1 MHFAAR
7 CGRTEVCQ
15 LLVEAEADVNAADE
29 CAFMFKLLFLLLIIM
44 HAPHPPPCRN
54 GTTPMDFAIKANKPD
69 VVELLQHVIT
79 TAPNP
84 PQCTQ
89 PIPDAFVQALKLS
102 LERGTPLPVSDGP
115 NGPVITLNGLQHSL
129 DDRTPW
135 LSFEGKGAPYS
146 YTAVLECV
154 RTFDMGYMDYQTY
167 TERAKLPKVFLV
179 DRQAL
184 LQEILGTSPSQANV
198 DACLSDI

>member
-1 MHFAAR
+1 M
-7 CGRTEVCQ
+7 Q
-15 LLVEAEADVNAADE
+15 LTSAHLCLKFVTDLW
-29 CAFMFKLLFLLLIIM
+29 F
-44 HAPHPPPCRN
+44 HPLSHSDGDNPLQ
-54 GTTPMDFAIKANKPD
+54 TAIDGNKPD
-69 VVELLQHVIT
+69 VVALLQHVIT

-184 LQEILGTSPSQANV
+184 LQEILGTSPQQANV